1 MDSHSL
7 AQCVAPAGAVMH
19 RLPAVRRQHSCHH
32 AVVHRRCPPREG
44 TGCGHSRVVAQAT
57 QSAYAE
63 AAATDQAH
71 RGAPPLLER
80 TGELAA
86 LLQQIGTAAIASGPT
101 GAYR

>member
-7 AQCVAPAGAVMH
+7 AQCVAPAGAAMH
-19 RLPAVRRQHSCHH
+19 RLPAVRPQHSCQH
-32 AVVHRRCPPREG
+32 AVIQRRCPPRG
-44 TGCGHSRVVAQAT
+44 RTDRGHSRVAAPAT

-63 AAATDQAH
+63 AAATDQA
-71 RGAPPLLER
+71 RQGAPPLLER